1 MNQMMREL
9 VATSDPLEGHASV
22 PLTYTSVLSS
32 EMYNDE
38 RHRHWF
44 VACRI
49 AETHF
54 GLSLPDPLQ
63 PSDGASVTAAQAT
76 AADKIHECYVE
87 GLEDTMMRFYNLGF
101 SRVSTATHRY
111 ALDFSLWMRGTF
123 AGYFLYVGCGDYGPQ
138 FWYTKPLD
146 YVAPFSQEYDDFYR
160 HRRAQEA
167 IPKPVASTITTSD
180 MPHHEPQEAPPKLAA
195 SIVTND
201 SMPHYR
207 RVTVADFDEL
217 LREDR
222 ERAREEKER
231 TNPESSGS
239 QAHSTS
245 TAELSRGINK
255 RSLDEAETMALAPP
269 PKRPQTGFPQR
280 TLTSM
285 GMLGCHEVHQH
296 SQVEQHS
303 QVQSITAQTG
313 NESHRPQSSSQASR
327 GHPRFSARVCGNRRC
342 ESRHHELADCLGP
355 PSRQGDIDGCPLC
368 NTQQH
373 GLDCCAKLPRIPRND
388 LFDILVTRR
397 ANLTVIRTS
406 ISILSLAASLNKL
419 VVLAEAMPLTK
430 GTAKGIYT
438 QHQPLDQAWSSVIM
452 GTVQNNGPPENI
464 PRNLTVFNSVWIS
477 QLVPFRKAFAQAGV
491 HVDGRGYYPFGTAP
505 QQRAYEKA
513 HQEKVHQELYTLR
526 RERAASQVRRR

>member
-1 MNQMMREL
+1 MSWFILSNQ
-9 VATSDPLEGHASV
+9 
-22 PLTYTSVLSS
+22 
-32 EMYNDE
+32 
-38 RHRHWF
+38 
-44 VACRI
+44 
-49 AETHF
+49 
-54 GLSLPDPLQ
+54 
-63 PSDGASVTAAQAT
+63 
-76 AADKIHECYVE
+76 
-87 GLEDTMMRFYNLGF
+87 
-101 SRVSTATHRY
+101 
-111 ALDFSLWMRGTF
+111 GTF

-303 QVQSITAQTG
+303 QVQNITAQTG

-419 VVLAEAMPLTK
+419 VVLAETMPLTK

-438 QHQPLDQAWSSVIM
+438 QHQPWKHRHR
-452 GTVQNNGPPENI
+452 P
-464 PRNLTVFNSVWIS
+464 
-477 QLVPFRKAFAQAGV
+477 
-491 HVDGRGYYPFGTAP
+491 
-505 QQRAYEKA
+505 
-513 HQEKVHQELYTLR
+513 
-526 RERAASQVRRR
+526 